1 MGANT
6 VAAIAGTLAPNSLE
20 GLLGGLPLDG
30 TDTLDKSGNSEDIP
44 PTPDTCKPRRHRSK
58 SVRYSTDS
66 DAALAAIR
74 KHRAVAVDL
83 ETDGLHPHAGRSGV
97 GSVGAV
103 ILCAGKEKFI
113 FRSFPSWW
121 WEVLADASIKKIG
134 HNLKFDLMWMIDAY
148 PPELGVLTYVR
159 NVQDTMLKSQLVNR
173 YRTVGGVKKSGMSVS
188 EHWTPN
194 DLASVVHRWLGGVVI
209 GKEIDHDVTDWT
221 GEWSVAMIEYML
233 EDIQY
238 LTRLNDRLDKELRSQ
253 GQERAAAIEMDVV
266 FGSAWMTYNGFK
278 PDVNA
283 WHQAI
288 HGKRDG
294 MGRLVL
300 NEQGVPVQQGWI
312 EEHQHLL
319 WHLRKMFPTV
329 NNFNSPGQLVAAMPE
344 AIGAPLVN
352 LKKSTLAQLVDAI
365 PKIAC
370 LVDERLLQTR
380 LKNWGEHYLINYVCK
395 VCQRFHPDWRQIGT
409 ETSRFSCAK
418 PNLQQIPRA
427 KEFRRLFVA
436 EEGYLLASLDYSAI
450 EVLTAAVF
458 ADERG
463 LMAACA
469 TGDPHK
475 ATAEMVVGHPVKKED
490 KERQDA
496 KIANF
501 GLLFAGGAPGLVKQA
516 REVFGIT
523 ISLEDAKRIVATYFN
538 LYPNLRLTKNLA
550 YRAMETPG
558 PVEVRNMVGFR
569 RWLEGYSRKP
579 TSWLNTIIQS
589 SAGYGLKSAFRYLM
603 EAGLLPFLIAQV
615 HDELIFEF
623 PEEDAPDLQQQAKAC
638 MIQGMRDV
646 IGKYAPVIVDDTA
659 LGKVWL

>member
-6 VAAIAGTLAPNSLE
+6 VAAIAGTLAPSLTE
-20 GLLGGLPLDG
+20 RRLSDLPLDG
-30 TDTLDKSGNSEDIP
+30 ADRLGETGDGEAP
-44 PTPDTCKPRRHRSK
+44 PSNPDPVPELRRTSRKGRS
-58 SVRYSTDS
+58 RTYSTDS

-74 KHRAVAVDL
+74 RHRAVAVDL

-103 ILCAGKEKFI
+103 ILCSGKEKFI

-173 YRTVGGVKKSGMSVS
+173 YRTIGGVKKAGMPVADTW
-188 EHWTPN
+188 EPN
-194 DLASVVHRWLGGVVI
+194 DLASVLKRWLKVEI
-209 GKEIDHDVTDWT
+209 SKSIDHDVTDWT

-253 GQERAAAIEMDVV
+253 GQERAAAVEMEVV

-319 WHLRKMFPTV
+319 WHLRKMCHTV
-329 NNFNSPGQLVAAMPE
+329 NNCNRPGQLVAAMPE
-344 AIGAPLVN
+344 ATGAPLVN
-352 LKKSTLAQLVDAI
+352 LRKATLAQLVDAI

-370 LVDERLLQTR
+370 VVHERLLQTR

-523 ISLEDAKRIVATYFN
+523 I
-538 LYPNLRLTKNLA
+538 
-550 YRAMETPG
+550 
-558 PVEVRNMVGFR
+558 
-569 RWLEGYSRKP
+569 
-579 TSWLNTIIQS
+579 
-589 SAGYGLKSAFRYLM
+589 
-603 EAGLLPFLIAQV
+603 
-615 HDELIFEF
+615 
-623 PEEDAPDLQQQAKAC
+623 
-638 MIQGMRDV
+638 
-646 IGKYAPVIVDDTA
+646 
-659 LGKVWL
+659 